1 MEEDKIPFLSL
12 DNCDLNKLFACQ
24 LKQVGNTN
32 SYSDLF
38 VYGDNVYKIYNDRF
52 DVAFQNIEIL
62 KRIFKYYNE
71 LSTVKELVLPNNI
84 LIYNKHYVGFSMPYI
99 KGITLEKIITEGKFP
114 TSEIK
119 RIFIYLLDLIN
130 KFQNFPFP
138 FAVGDLHEKNI
149 ILDEK
154 GQIRIIDC
162 DSFIIDNVNIFSN
175 EKVIYGKYLANNNYT
190 SKENSSVD
198 YVFLLSMI
206 LNYVLSFNC
215 NEINPIEF
223 MLDNIKL
230 NDITLDLLKRT
241 TKCDFILTKK
251 DIDALFNTSFQRI
264 YHHENEIYVDEFKR
278 KRKLANKL

>member
-1 MEEDKIPFLSL
+1 MANFIFYGILWTLALYGLLEIIKTILYICTYTNLKSDGTYLIVAVKNQENKIEFFMRSLLFRFLYGNED
-12 DNCDLNKLFACQ
+12 
-24 LKQVGNTN
+24 
-32 SYSDLF
+32 
-38 VYGDNVYKIYNDRF
+38 
-52 DVAFQNIEIL
+52 
-62 KRIFKYYNE
+62 
-71 LSTVKELVLPNNI
+71 
-84 LIYNKHYVGFSMPYI
+84 
-99 KGITLEKIITEGKFP
+99 
-114 TSEIK
+114 
-119 RIFIYLLDLIN
+119 YL
-130 KFQNFPFP
+130 
-138 FAVGDLHEKNI
+138 KNI
-149 ILDEK
+149 IIADLNSTDNTKKILNHLEK
-154 GQIRIIDC
+154 DYDC
-162 DSFIIDNVNIFSN
+162 IKVVNWKECKDIIDNVNIFSN

-278 KRKLANKL
+278 KRKLTNKL